1 MQTTQ
6 TPDARRSRRGLVI
19 QIGAIGVALIMVGL
33 LTIQGSQAAF
43 TASTNNGV
51 NNFASGDVSISDDD
65 GAQVMFDLSN
75 MAPGTTATR
84 CINVTYTGSLTADVK
99 LYGTV
104 AGLPLTPGLAP
115 YLDTQIDIG
124 SGAAGGTTFDCSGFT
139 GGTQVFDDTLA
150 FFGTNRFDY
159 GSGVGGFTGAT
170 DPTTRSYQITV
181 TLLDDDNAQAKSAT
195 ATFVWEAQNT

>member
-1 MQTTQ
+1 MQTTT
-6 TPDARRSRRGLVI
+6 TPDARRSRRSLVI

-43 TASTNNGV
+43 TASTDNGV
-51 NNFASGDVSISDDD
+51 NNFASGDVVISDDD
-65 GAQVMFDLSN
+65 GGVQVMFDLSD

-84 CINVTYTGSLTADVK
+84 CINVTYSGSLTADVT
-99 LYGTV
+99 LYGTI
-104 AGLPLTPGLAP
+104 AGTGLAP
-115 YLDTQIDIG
+115 YLDTQIAIG
-124 SGAAGGTTFDCSGFT
+124 SGAAGGSTFDCTGFS

-150 FFGTNRFDY
+150 VFGATHTDY
-159 GSGVGGFTGAT
+159 ASGVGGFTGAT
-170 DPTTRSYQITV
+170 DTTTRSYQITV